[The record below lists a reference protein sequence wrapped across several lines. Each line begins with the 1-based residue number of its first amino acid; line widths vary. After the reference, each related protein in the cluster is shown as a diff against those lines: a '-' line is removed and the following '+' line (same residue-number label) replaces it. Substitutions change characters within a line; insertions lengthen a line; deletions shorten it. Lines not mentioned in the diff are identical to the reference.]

1 MADVTATPGMD
12 PAPEAL
18 VDDRTARGWP
28 LPHRRNK
35 IATDNERLRA
45 ALSSIDTELTAADT
59 FAAATD
65 RELAR
70 YEAATDETLAQH
82 RTELDALDRDKANEA
97 SVSQRFESLGASVQF
112 NFDTLCHDDLHEIDT
127 GTYRHLTHAQQAALP
142 AGLSAS
148 NRFVAEARV
157 IAEVDLGAAAR
168 TASARIP
175 DGIGLWA
182 SVKGLGIFRL
192 DRASAELPD
201 GETCI
206 LPASGSG
213 RWLLQAPAPEEA
225 VAMAEDM
232 LVDTVWVAASG
243 TMSIY
248 QRSSAYKEYNIGAEG
263 WRLLGVIPPA
273 GLAVGWSYTVSGT
286 TVKITFYNDTDAQ
299 ISVPPPTFGFTVLSA
314 KSLSVRGRRL
324 MNWLL
329 RARPSAADVG
339 GAMTSLPEARS
350 ALAEIGAS
358 ANWTSRV
365 VWDAAAL
372 AAVGGSRAATA
383 ALFSGKAAQDALIAG
398 LNATEANAPGTLYVR
413 LSSSR
418 AAMEGIFL
426 DHDDMAAR
434 IMSMRAT
441 YTLLARPL
449 GLDVMFRDT
458 WWASNFQSLR
468 DPSWYLDTH
477 YVAQALIASGWT
489 RREHLEGD
497 TSSGASDMQ
506 IAAALRGAEGV
517 VFICVGNMSGTST
530 MTCTLRK
537 NAVNGMALTSQISVS
552 QTAEARRQYYETNNV
567 MAYAPHAIVHASVPV
582 YMGGGRGS
590 WVADLWVPPAS

>member
-12 PAPEAL
+12 PAPAPL

-70 YEAATDETLAQH
+70 YEEATDATLDQH

-97 SVSQRFESLGASVQF
+97 SVSQRFETLGASVQF
-112 NFDTLCHDDLHEIDT
+112 SFDTLLHDDLHEIDT
-127 GTYRHLTHAQQAALP
+127 GTYRHLTQAQQAALP

-192 DRASAELPD
+192 DRASVEPPD
-201 GETCI
+201 GETSI
-206 LPASGSG
+206 LPQTGAG

-225 VAMAEDM
+225 VAMAEDL
-232 LVDTVWVAASG
+232 LVDTVWLGPTS
-243 TMSIY
+243 TSTTSISAHLTAN
-248 QRSSAYKEYNIGAEG
+248 RSYVIGAEG
-263 WRLLGVIPPA
+263 WRLLGVTPPA
-273 GLAVGWSYTVSGT
+273 GLPLHWTHAVDGT
-286 TVKITFYNDTDAQ
+286 SVTITFYNDTDAQ
-299 ISVPPPTFGFTVLSA
+299 ISLPAQTFGFTLLVPTPVTA
-314 KSLSVRGRRL
+314 RGRRV

-329 RARPSAADVG
+329 RARPS
-339 GAMTSLPEARS
+339 GAEVDGTMAGLPEARE
-350 ALAEIGAS
+350 ALEEIGGS
-358 ANWTSRV
+358 AKMTARLLG
-365 VWDAAAL
+365 DGAAL

-383 ALFSGKAAQDALIAG
+383 ALFSGKAAQGALIAG
-398 LNATEANAPGTLYVR
+398 LGANAANAPGTLYVQLASHR
-413 LSSSR
+413 P
-418 AAMEGIFL
+418 AMEGIFW
-426 DHDDMAAR
+426 DHHGLAAR
-434 IMSMRAT
+434 IWGVNGTNTWMAEG
-441 YTLLARPL
+441 L

-458 WWASNFQSLR
+458 WCASNFQVIHGAQRYGQNKEL
-468 DPSWYLDTH
+468 
-477 YVAQALIASGWT
+477 VAVLISMGWT
-489 RREHLEGD
+489 RQEHIVQDLENAG
-497 TSSGASDMQ
+497 GQ
-506 IAAALRGAEGV
+506 IAPSLREAEGV
-517 VFICVGNMSGTST
+517 LFIWVGGRGSSVNMNVKNGNGVAVFT
-530 MTCTLRK
+530 
-537 NAVNGMALTSQISVS
+537 
-552 QTAEARRQYYETNNV
+552 
-567 MAYAPHAIVHASVPV
+567 ASVGAV
-582 YMGGGRGS
+582 ASASWAVQENSGNYMPSIIIHPSVPLSLSTHGS
-590 WVADLWVPPAS
+590 WVADLWVPPAL